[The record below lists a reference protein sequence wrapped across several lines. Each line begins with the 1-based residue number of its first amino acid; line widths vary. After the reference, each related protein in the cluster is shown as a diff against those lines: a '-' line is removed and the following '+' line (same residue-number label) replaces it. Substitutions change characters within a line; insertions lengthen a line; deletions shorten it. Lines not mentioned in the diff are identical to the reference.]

1 MRLLLVLSCLTLF
14 ACNQT
19 GNQSG
24 AIAQTAEQEE
34 QTVRTLVT
42 SLNEG
47 MARAFTTGGIDTD
60 SLMDY
65 YYERDIY
72 YITPWGWSEPLDSTK
87 SRIRRSSARIQ
98 DYTNRVENLEVKVY
112 GDGAY
117 ASYIFRQNYLVNGS
131 QLEEYLPTTVI
142 LERRGDR
149 WKIVRMHR
157 STDYETFQQYIAMQ
171 QRQEA
176 GQ

>member
-19 GNQSG
+19 GSQSG
-24 AIAQTAEQEE
+24 ATAQTAEQDE
-34 QTVRTLVT
+34 QAVQALVI
-42 SLNEG
+42 SLNES

-87 SRIRRSSARIQ
+87 ARIRRSSARIQ
-98 DYTNRVENLEVKVY
+98 DYNNRVENLEVKVY

-157 STDYETFQQYIAMQ
+157 STDYETFQQYAAMQ